1 MEEDTIELV
10 DFLRVIWKRKRL
22 IIVGTLACM
31 VTAGVLSFLLPQVYR
46 VYSVVEIG
54 TVVRG
59 DEVVPIEDPNDTKT
73 KIKKAYSFKV
83 MEELKIPEHEFP
95 GLEVDNP
102 KGTRIIEI
110 STEAKDINQA
120 LNVLEKANI
129 LILNDHKSLVA
140 EAQTT
145 LSNNI
150 KTIVLKVNTLKS
162 EKKALSQKLSL
173 LKDNRKNIQEQ
184 IKNVEKRLE
193 ELLAEKKKLNLS
205 ANPNNTLS
213 MLVFSSEIQ
222 ENQRYYNKLQDKL
235 KFDIAILEVDNRIEL
250 ARKEEKLETW
260 ELKKQNL
267 QTRLDNLK
275 ETTIIKKPN
284 YLKIPVK
291 PKKKLS
297 VLIAGVVGLMMSLFL
312 AFFIEYLEKVR
323 KRGQ

>member
-1 MEEDTIELV
+1 
-10 DFLRVIWKRKRL
+10 
-22 IIVGTLACM
+22 
-31 VTAGVLSFLLPQVYR
+31 VYR

-59 DEVVPIEDPNDTKT
+59 DEVVTIEDPKDTKT
-73 KIKKAYSFKV
+73 KIEKAYSFKV
-83 MEELKIPEHEFP
+83 MEELKIPEQEFP

-129 LILNDHKSLVA
+129 FILNDHKSLVE
-140 EAQTT
+140 EARTT

-193 ELLAEKKKLNLS
+193 ELLVEKKRLNLS

-213 MLVFSSEIQ
+213 MLVFTSEIQ
-222 ENQRYYNKLQDKL
+222 ENQRYYNQLQDKL
-235 KFDIAILEVDNRIEL
+235 KFGIANLEVDNRIAL
-250 ARKEEKLETW
+250 DRKDEMLETL

-267 QTRLDNLK
+267 QVRLDNLK
-275 ETTIIKKPN
+275 ETTIIKEPG

-291 PKKKLS
+291 PKRKLN
-297 VLIAGVVGLMMSLFL
+297 VLIAGIIGLMMSLFL
-312 AFFIEYLEKVR
+312 AFSAEYLEKVR
-323 KRGQ
+323 KRRQ